1 MIACPGFSAAG
12 LESTYASS
20 FSSPFL
26 IKWNKHKS
34 GGGNRSGSFQSV
46 EVLCFR
52 DRTMQGARDV
62 AHSII
67 FEVKLPEMAFSPGN
81 WQVFANVYNEWPE
94 TLLPASQWPKR
105 RHSSL
110 RGQCE
115 SLPGAE
121 GNCGQ
126 PWAEAEFA
134 GSFSSGLFQSG
145 RCFSSFMFICLVFD
159 QHEIF
164 IHASSSRKLIN

>member
-1 MIACPGFSAAG
+1 MPWILCSWPEF
-12 LESTYASS
+12 TYASS

-94 TLLPASQWPKR
+94 TLLPAS
-105 RHSSL
+105 SL
-110 RGQCE
+110 TMAREKAQLPSRAVWEPPRSRGQLWSALSRGWVCWQLLQWTFPVWE
-115 SLPGAE
+115 VFL
-121 GNCGQ
+121 Q
-126 PWAEAEFA
+126 LYVYLF
-134 GSFSSGLFQSG
+134 SFWSTWNLYPCLF
-145 RCFSSFMFICLVFD
+145 LE
-159 QHEIF
+159 EI
-164 IHASSSRKLIN
+164 N